1 MPSIKETIA
10 DLRGTCNNIDLAD
23 FTDEELEKLDSEIFE
38 CSTCS
43 WWFDIDEEVGEGTDL
58 QCKDCKEE

>member
-1 MPSIKETIA
+1 MPNIKEVID
-10 DLRGTCNNIDLAD
+10 DLKGTCNNIDLAD
-23 FTDEELEKLDSEIFE
+23 FTVEELEKLDSEIFE
-38 CSTCS
+38 CSTCG